1 LNRGDTAIRRL
12 GVWAAATPRQV
23 ASRGSPADLFFLL
36 IYYLCYQ
43 IQNKGVDNGIDP
55 FIALHCGIHNM
66 IFFKHRQVLAND
78 GLAFAEAGPEVGHT
92 GFSLVVNKAEKLKP
106 DRVAADLEF
115 PGNFFDHII
124 GAYFLITHN
133 GNMMT

>member
-1 LNRGDTAIRRL
+1 LGRCDSAPSGVTRL
-12 GVWAAATPRQV
+12 
-23 ASRGSPADLFFLL
+23 SCDLFFLL
-36 IYYLCYQ
+36 VYDLCYQ
-43 IQNKGVDNGIDP
+43 IQNKGVNNGINP